1 MTRYL
6 TRPGLILRLVVF
18 TALLAFLL
26 APDRFAGLLAPLTSN
41 GAPAI
46 YNQGSLVDLTLSHL
60 FTVALST
67 FAAAVVAVG
76 LAIFVTRPAGAEFLA
91 LSRAVVNIGQTFPPV
106 AVLALSV
113 PAMGFGEAPT
123 RTALFL
129 YGLLPIFENTLTGL
143 STLPPA
149 VVETASAMGMTGR
162 QRLLKVE
169 LPLALPL
176 IVEGIRLSA
185 VIGLATATIGSTVA
199 AKGLGEVIIAGLL
212 SNNLAFIVQGGVITG
227 ILAVL
232 ISDGFQM
239 VAYRA
244 TRRRGAPPAAERV
257 DPNAA

>member
-1 MTRYL
+1 MMRHL
-6 TRPGLILRLVVF
+6 VRPGIILRFVVF
-18 TALLAFLL
+18 AALIAFLL
-26 APDRFAGLLAPLTSN
+26 VPDRFAGLLAPLTSN

-46 YNQGSLVDLTLSHL
+46 YNQGSLIDLTLSHL

-67 FAAAVVAVG
+67 LAAAVVAVG

-232 ISDGFQM
+232 ISDGFQL
-239 VAYRA
+239 VARRA
-244 TRRRGAPPAAERV
+244 TRRRGAPAAAQRV